1 MRAKKRLSMLLALI
15 SVITLVSGCQQ
26 ATPTPSPAAPE
37 PTEEPAPPT
46 EEPAPPTEEPAP
58 PTEEPEPTPV
68 PEESVTIG
76 IWAMGSETEQAKAFR
91 DEVVK
96 RFKEETGIEVNYEF
110 VPWEDAYGKITT
122 AIAAGEGADVLQMG
136 TTWVAV
142 MMSTGAFVDL
152 TDDVGTVFPSGDA
165 FTPGAWATSGFGG
178 QVYAIPWFSDIRGMI
193 YRKDLWSEA
202 GYPDGPQTWE
212 EMKEGAL
219 KIQEAHPELESV
231 IGLRGQGFSHYVGS
245 FFWQNCGDFISED
258 GGTTTYND
266 PRNMEATQYWVDL
279 IVEDGSIAMAN
290 AEWTNDDIIARF
302 WEGNVALMFMGP
314 DFVNAATPEQIEAL
328 GDKIAIGPQPRGY
341 EGCRYGFVGGSN
353 LMLFDYSKH
362 KDEAKQLIAFL
373 ARPEIQALKATLQN
387 EAPAVK
393 EAYEIADLETG
404 WWPGFFEAAAHG
416 WHFGIHPA
424 WGGNVE
430 ALVPELVIDIWAA
443 IVGGTYTETTVQ
455 ELLDQTNVEAQ
466 KRLDEAGG
474 APEGYQAP
482 WPQPNP

>member
-1 MRAKKRLSMLLALI
+1 MKARNVLAML
-15 SVITLVSGCQQ
+15 VVLVSIFSLVSCKP
-26 ATPTPSPAAPE
+26 APTPT
-37 PTEEPAPPT
+37 
-46 EEPAPPTEEPAP
+46 
-58 PTEEPEPTPV
+58 PTPV
-68 PEESVTIG
+68 PSTPTPVSPTPTSKPKEVVKIG
-76 IWAMGSETEQAKAFR
+76 IWAMGAETEQGKAFR

-96 RFKEETGIEVNYEF
+96 RFRKETGIEVNYEF
-110 VPWEDAYGKITT
+110 VPWEDAYNKITT
-122 AIAAGEGADVLQMG
+122 AIASGEGADVLQMG

-152 TDDVGTVFPSGDA
+152 TADVGKVFPPPEA

-178 QVYAIPWFSDIRGMI
+178 KVYAIPWFSDIRGMI

-212 EMKEGAL
+212 EMKEGAK
-219 KIQEAHPELESV
+219 KIKEAHPELESV
-231 IGLRGQGFSHYVGS
+231 IGLRGQGFCHYVGS

-258 GGTTTYND
+258 GATATYND
-266 PRNMEATQYWVDL
+266 PRNVEATQYWVDL
-279 IVEDGSIAMAN
+279 IVKDGTISMAN

-302 WEGNVALMFMGP
+302 WEGKIALMFMGP
-314 DFVNAATPEQIEAL
+314 DFVNAATPEQLEAL
-328 GDKIAIGPQPRGY
+328 KDKIGVGPQPRGY
-341 EGCRYGFVGGSN
+341 HGCRYGFVGGSD

-373 ARPEIQALKATLQN
+373 ARPEIQALKAKLQN
-387 EAPAVK
+387 DAPAVK
-393 EAYEIADLETG
+393 AAYEIADLKTG

-416 WHFGIHPA
+416 WHFPIHPA

-430 ALVPELVIDIWAA
+430 ALVPELVTDIWAA
-443 IVGGTYTETTVQ
+443 IVGGTYTDTTVQ
-455 ELLDQTNVEAQ
+455 ELLDQINAEAQ

-474 APEGYQAP
+474 APEGYHAL